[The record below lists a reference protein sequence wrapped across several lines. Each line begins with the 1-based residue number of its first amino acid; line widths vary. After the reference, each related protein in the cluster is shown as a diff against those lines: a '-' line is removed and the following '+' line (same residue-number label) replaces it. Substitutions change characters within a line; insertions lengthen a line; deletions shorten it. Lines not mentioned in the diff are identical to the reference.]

1 MVSICIIAKNE
12 EENIERCLSSIGPYD
27 FEIVVV
33 DTGSTD
39 RTKEIALQYT
49 HCVFDYEWKDDFSDA
64 RNYAIEQATRD
75 YIFMLD
81 CDEYITSLDYEKLID
96 LLKTNSKDVGRISR
110 INTFIR
116 NGEQTRIKEP
126 VNRIFNKHFFKY
138 QGRIHEQIVK
148 KDGSKYGTYNIP
160 VVLEHTGYDG
170 DVAFIKEK
178 TERNIFLLLKDL
190 EEIGEDPYILYQLGK
205 SYYMQGDYIEAC
217 TYFSK
222 ALEYDLNPQAEFVI
236 DLVETYGYALLNCQE
251 YRQALQFENIY
262 QEFGNRPEFK
272 FLMGL
277 IYMNNGEFNQ
287 AIKEFYKAT
296 KYDYADTQGINTYKA
311 YYNIGVIYQC
321 LGDKKNATMYYKK
334 CGDYPMAKKML
345 DELER

>member
-12 EENIERCLSSIGPYD
+12 EANIERCLSSIASYD

-39 RTKEIALQYT
+39 QTKEVAFKYT
-49 HCVFDYEWKDDFSDA
+49 DFVYDFEWCNDFSAA
-64 RNYAIEQATRD
+64 RNYSIDRATNK
-75 YIFMLD
+75 YVMIVD
-81 CDEYITSLDYEKLID
+81 CDEYITD
-96 LLKTNSKDVGRISR
+96 LNQDELFRSIKEHNNEVGRINI
-110 INTFIR
+110 INTFWR
-116 NGEQTRIKEP
+116 NEEQLRIKDSIS
-126 VNRIFNKHFFKY
+126 RLFNKENFKY

-148 KDGSKYGTYNIP
+148 KDGSNYDTYKIP
-160 VVLEHTGYDG
+160 IVLEHTGYDG

-178 TERNIFLLLKDL
+178 TERNISLLLKDL
-190 EEIGEDPYILYQLGK
+190 EEIGEDPYVLYQLGK
-205 SYYMQGDYIEAC
+205 SYFMQGDYIEAC
-217 TYFSK
+217 TYFSR
-222 ALEYDLNPQAEFVI
+222 ALEYDLDPQAEYVI

-251 YRQALQFENIY
+251 YTQALQFENIY

-296 KYDYADTQGINTYKA
+296 KHDYADTQGINTYKA
-311 YYNIGVIYQC
+311 FYNIGVIYQC
-321 LGDKKNATMYYKK
+321 LGDKKNATMYYNK